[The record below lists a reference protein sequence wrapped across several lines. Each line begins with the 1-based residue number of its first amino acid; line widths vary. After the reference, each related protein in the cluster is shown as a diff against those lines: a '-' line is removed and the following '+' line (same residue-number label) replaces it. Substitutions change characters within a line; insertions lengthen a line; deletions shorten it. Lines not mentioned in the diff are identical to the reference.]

1 MMKKNKNNHCLQLLI
16 TLCFL
21 SFTPPS
27 HADTT
32 PIIDMHCHAAG
43 IGAGNS
49 GCYISPDLLSSYKF
63 SFYLKSFYVTKKEL
77 EENGDGLVIQRL
89 SEKLSTSKLVSG
101 AIVLALD
108 GVIDSTGKLD
118 YSRTKVYVPNEF
130 VLKETNKYPNLY
142 FGASIN
148 PYRKNALELLEKY
161 AEQGAQLIKWLP
173 SIQYIRMNDR
183 SIIPFY
189 KKMVELDLPLL
200 THVGN
205 EKSFSKADNALCDPV
220 LLELPLSLGVTVIA
234 AHVATTGEN
243 DGQANH
249 ERLIPMF
256 KKYTNLYGDISSLTQ
271 INKKKYLSEILK
283 HKHLQARLL
292 YGSDM
297 PLINTLLV
305 SPWYFPVKLKWKKIR
320 ELGRVENIWDKD
332 VELKRALGVPEE
344 MFTNGYRLFP
354 MSGADHPSSDARPRK
369 TSP

>member
-1 MMKKNKNNHCLQLLI
+1 MIKENKSCHFLQILMA
-16 TLCFL
+16 LCFL
-21 SFTPPS
+21 AFTPLS
-27 HADTT
+27 HAGTT

-63 SFYLKSFYVTKKEL
+63 SFYLKSFYVTRKEL
-77 EENGDGLVIQRL
+77 EEYGDGLVIQRL
-89 SEKLSTSKLVSG
+89 SEKLNISKQVSC

-108 GVIDSTGKLD
+108 GVIDSTGELD
-118 YSRTKVYVPNEF
+118 YSRTEVYIPNEF

-148 PYRKNALELLEKY
+148 PYRKNALELLERY
-161 AEQGAQLIKWLP
+161 AKQGAQLIKWLP
-173 SIQYIRMNDR
+173 SIQYIRVNDS

-189 KKMVELDLPLL
+189 KKMIELDLPLL

-205 EKSFSKADNALCDPV
+205 EKSFSKADNALCDPA

-234 AHVATTGEN
+234 AHMATTGKN
-243 DGQANH
+243 NGQENH

-256 KKYTNLYGDISSLTQ
+256 KKYANLYGDISSLTQ
-271 INKKKYLSEILK
+271 INKKKYLGEILK
-283 HKHLQARLL
+283 HKHLHARLL

-320 ELGRVENIWDKD
+320 GLGRVENIWDKD

-344 MFTNGYRLFP
+344 VFTNGYSLFP
-354 MSGADHPSSDARPRK
+354 MSSADLPARPEK
-369 TSP
+369 TNP